1 MPTGECVC
9 LPPFFTDVQDGNR
22 CRSPC
27 DRFRCGLNAEC
38 TPTNPPQC
46 LCKAGTTGNPLT
58 GCEDVD
64 ECRNNPCGPK
74 ARCLNEPG
82 SYKCQCPKG
91 TRGDPYTSGCV
102 GSGRTECN
110 QDDDCP
116 GQLACENSVCVNP
129 CSTLPC
135 GQGATCIPER

>member
-1 MPTGECVC
+1 MS
-9 LPPFFTDVQDGNR
+9 FFR

-27 DRFRCGLNAEC
+27 DRFRCGLNAEG

-46 LCKAGTTGNPLT
+46 LCKAGTEGNPLT
-58 GCEDVD
+58 GCEDID

-91 TRGDPYTSGCV
+91 TRGDPYTTGCV

-110 QDDDCP
+110 EDDDCP
-116 GQLACENSVCVNP
+116 GQLACENNVCVNP
-129 CSTLPC
+129 C
-135 GQGATCIPER
+135 R